1 MKELELKEM
10 KRAIRELTARF
21 DELSRSVG
29 KIIRKQQE
37 FTEMKVNKNPL
48 AYMAGAFVGG
58 LIVGHLLGRGK
69 GSCSR
74 PDFS

>member
-1 MKELELKEM
+1 MKELEMKEM

-21 DELSRSVG
+21 DELSKSVG
-29 KIIRKQQE
+29 KTVRKQQE
-37 FTEMKVNKNPL
+37 STEAEVNKNPL

-58 LIVGHLLGRGK
+58 IIVGHLLGRVK